1 MKLFEAIEICDMSAI
16 SGLGADLDESYS
28 RWTALCS
35 GVKTDC
41 PEFKKLG
48 LHSAG
53 WIEKRNWAKGRKYGV
68 ASQLAVEVV
77 KDLMNKYKGNKKR
90 VGLFVGSSRGNLME
104 YMDDVVYDRRRF
116 KQMKASNTMHSEIA
130 GAIAAEYELNGMW
143 QLVSGGCAAGLDALG
158 MAAIYLEAGMCDE
171 ALVVAVD
178 LPLNQLA
185 VDAFTASG
193 LISAK
198 NQLNPYDI
206 TTDGLILGE
215 GACALWLKKSKGRE
229 EGKTLLKGYH
239 SVADGQ
245 DVLMSHGVGLKRLLK
260 EMGQKWDFI
269 CPHATGTQS
278 HRQAEMEL
286 FAIQDW
292 CSAKLLPMKPLTGHG
307 LGASGLLELILVIDA
322 IRKGKVPALP
332 QTLTEVSELY
342 PIIKESQKVD
352 GRVRLCK
359 FASSMGGHHSG
370 VDVEIDVKL

>member
-1 MKLFEAIEICDMSAI
+1 MKHFEAIEICQMSAI
-16 SGLGADLDESYS
+16 SGLGAHLDESYNCWS
-28 RWTALCS
+28 ALCS
-35 GVKTDC
+35 GVKTDLSQ
-41 PEFKKLG
+41 FKNLG
-48 LHSAG
+48 LKSAG

-68 ASQLAVEVV
+68 ASQLAIEVV
-77 KDLMNKYKGNKKR
+77 KDLMKEYAGNKKG

-104 YMDDVVYDRRRF
+104 YTDDIVYDRRRF

-158 MAAIYLEAGMCDE
+158 MAAIYLEAGLCEE

-178 LPLNQLA
+178 LPLNRLA
-185 VDAFTASG
+185 VDAFTSSG

-198 NQLNPYDI
+198 SQLNPYDI

-215 GACALWLKKSKGRE
+215 GACALWLKKSKGTRA
-229 EGKTLLKGYH
+229 GKTLLKGYH

-260 EMGQKWDFI
+260 EMGQEWDFI

-286 FAIQDW
+286 FAVKDW
-292 CSAKLLPMKPLTGHG
+292 GCAKILPMKPLTGHG
-307 LGASGLLELILVIDA
+307 LGASGLLELVLIIDA
-322 IRKGKVPALP
+322 IRKGKIPALP

-342 PIIKESQKVD
+342 PILKESDKVD
-352 GRVRLCK
+352 RGARLCK
-359 FASSMGGHHSG
+359 FASSMGGHHSA
-370 VDVEIDVKL
+370 VDVEIGSQ